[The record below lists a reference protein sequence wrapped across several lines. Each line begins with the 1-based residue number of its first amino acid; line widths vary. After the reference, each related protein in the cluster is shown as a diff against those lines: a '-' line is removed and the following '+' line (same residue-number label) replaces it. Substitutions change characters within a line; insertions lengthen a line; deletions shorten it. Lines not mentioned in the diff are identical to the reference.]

1 MLRILAANP
10 FLPQHIDQ
18 IHHAPEVY
26 RPLAC
31 VHCGLGSPWRHGCY
45 KRKADRSGAVDA
57 SLNPVPVC
65 RFICHGCGRTCSR
78 LPLAIA
84 ARRWYDWAI
93 QQRVLEWLLSELSLH
108 QAGER
113 AHLDRRTVRRWW
125 EWLKSCT
132 EQFSFKLRSRFPELG
147 RAGDDWKAFW
157 RAVLNQMPLC
167 EAMAWLDLDLVVP

>member
-31 VHCGLGSPWRHGCY
+31 VHCGLGWPWHHGCY
-45 KRKADRSGAVDA
+45 ERKADRSGAVDA

-84 ARRWYDWAI
+84 PRRWYDWAI

-147 RAGDDWKAFW
+147 RVGDDWKAFW

-167 EAMAWLDLDLVVP
+167 EAMAWLDRELVIP